1 VSIGRR
7 PYTNGLGLEEVG
19 IGKDKGGRIDINE
32 HWQTA
37 VPSIYAIGDCVAGP
51 MLAHKAEDEGFA
63 CVEAMAGKESHIN
76 YNCIP
81 SVVYTYPEV
90 AWVGKNEAELKAEG
104 VDYKVGSFPMLAN
117 SRARTNNETDG
128 KNFVI
133 NSKVW

>member
-1 VSIGRR
+1 
-7 PYTNGLGLEEVG
+7 
-19 IGKDKGGRIDINE
+19 
-32 HWQTA
+32 
-37 VPSIYAIGDCVAGP
+37 
-51 MLAHKAEDEGFA
+51 
-63 CVEAMAGKESHIN
+63 MAGKESHIN

-128 KNFVI
+128 KIFVI